1 MSSPSIKYDSDAVGV
16 AIMTWGQTH
25 SIDVEATLL
34 LHLEQKFPARSVSV
48 LAAEAE
54 DDVLMLKL
62 HSAQWKEDKE
72 VGLAAEGTFF
82 W

>member
-1 MSSPSIKYDSDAVGV
+1 MSCPFIKYDSVAARD

-34 LHLEQKFPARSVSV
+34 LHLEQKFSACTVSV
-48 LAAEAE
+48 LGAETE
-54 DDVLMLKL
+54 TDVLMLKL
-62 HSAQWKEDKE
+62 HSEQWKEDKE
-72 VGLAAEGTFF
+72 FGLTAEGSLV